1 VRRLIAPVLAA
12 LVAGIAIG
20 ATLARARPYES
31 FTLEPGDKIIAET
44 PGCFANCTLSGTRRT
59 CTVKDFDCR
68 AVCTPL
74 QECKPDGVHPMKV
87 CAVIRE
93 SK

>member
-20 ATLARARPYES
+20 ATLARARPYET
-31 FTLEPGDKIIAET
+31 FQLEPGDKIIAET
-44 PGCFANCTLSGTRRT
+44 PGCFASCAVTGSRRT
-59 CTVKDFDCR
+59 CTVKEMDCK
-68 AVCTPL
+68 AVCAQL
-74 QECKPDGVHPMKV
+74 QECKPDGLHPMKV
-87 CAVIRE
+87 CAIVRE